1 MDTMTIGSRTVGAQH
16 APYLIAE
23 IGSNHNGDMELCRAM
38 VKSAK
43 ENGAHAVK
51 FQSFSN
57 RSLISNAEYER
68 NTEYGD
74 KKKHFGTLKQMVDAY
89 QFTPEMHD
97 EIAAYCRE
105 LGIDFM
111 STPFAPDEVELLASL
126 DVPAIKVASM
136 DINHPVLLRAIAET
150 RKPVLLSTGMATLQE
165 IERALDALSD
175 AGSGPVMLLHCV
187 SLYPPAPDQIH
198 LRNIPML
205 AEVFGLPVGFSDH
218 TLGTSV
224 PMGAIA
230 LGASLVE
237 KHFTLDKG
245 LAGWD
250 HAISADPQE
259 LAELAR
265 GMELVWRS
273 LGSTRRTVSDDEM
286 AQRRRFRRRV
296 VLRRPVAAGTRLSL
310 DDLDFKRPG
319 TGIDPDE
326 YRYVVGRTA
335 GRDLEAD
342 RELEWEDLG

>member
-1 MDTMTIGSRTVGAQH
+1 
-16 APYLIAE
+16 
-23 IGSNHNGDMELCRAM
+23 
-38 VKSAK
+38 
-43 ENGAHAVK
+43 
-51 FQSFSN
+51 
-57 RSLISNAEYER
+57 
-68 NTEYGD
+68 
-74 KKKHFGTLKQMVDAY
+74 
-89 QFTPEMHD
+89 
-97 EIAAYCRE
+97 
-105 LGIDFM
+105 
-111 STPFAPDEVELLASL
+111 
-126 DVPAIKVASM
+126 
-136 DINHPVLLRAIAET
+136 
-150 RKPVLLSTGMATLQE
+150 
-165 IERALDALSD
+165 
-175 AGSGPVMLLHCV
+175 
-187 SLYPPAPDQIH
+187 
-198 LRNIPML
+198 ML